1 MKLISQLL
9 AASSLP
15 VVCYVSIDRQQY
27 ITKRLTSNHG
37 LGVEEATEGT
47 RANLINDI
55 GLEIDIERTR
65 DVLARRGLREEGG
78 EAIILGSAVLKTT
91 IGLKVVPSGEFVNVW
106 LHAKD
111 THVQTVLNGVEL
123 PYEQYTLLARPKRK
137 EWSWN
142 LK

>member
-1 MKLISQLL
+1 MTLISQLL

-15 VVCYVSIDRQQY
+15 VICYVSIDRQQH

-37 LGVEEATEGT
+37 LGVEEATEGA

-65 DVLARRGLREEGG
+65 DMLARRGLREEGG

-91 IGLKVVPSGEFVNVW
+91 IGLKAVPSGEFVIVW
-106 LHAKD
+106 SHVKD
-111 THVQTVLNGVEL
+111 THVQTVLDGVEF
-123 PYEQYTLLARPKRK
+123 PYRKCTLLAR
-137 EWSWN
+137 
-142 LK
+142 LKQKGES